1 MLIKT
6 PLLHQSFGPGVFLSI
21 PSFCLSVCLSLSFW
35 LIPWSAE
42 ARWAHF
48 LAWASKTLSRRRT
61 APSPTREGAWC
72 LRAAAPA
79 LRTLLALHL
88 NQGTSASFSYFLI
101 VNSRPP
107 GSGPLKDQHWTDLF
121 IFLFNPTILCFYLV
135 NGGEEE
141 RYLKKKKK
149 KNLFWDKRKLPSH
162 SACFL
167 CAFPLS
173 HVLCVFIHQVPPM
186 LPTTRCSR

>member
-1 MLIKT
+1 MPT
-6 PLLHQSFGPGVFLSI
+6 PCWLKHLCSIRALVLVSFFL
-21 PSFCLSVCLSLSFW
+21 FLLSVCLSVSLSLYFW

-61 APSPTREGAWC
+61 APSPTREGARC

-135 NGGEEE
+135 NGGQEE

-149 KNLFWDKRKLPSH
+149 TFSGTRGSYQVTQLAFFVLFHFPMFCVSLFIRCL
-162 SACFL
+162 L
-167 CAFPLS
+167 CSP
-173 HVLCVFIHQVPPM
+173 
-186 LPTTRCSR
+186 